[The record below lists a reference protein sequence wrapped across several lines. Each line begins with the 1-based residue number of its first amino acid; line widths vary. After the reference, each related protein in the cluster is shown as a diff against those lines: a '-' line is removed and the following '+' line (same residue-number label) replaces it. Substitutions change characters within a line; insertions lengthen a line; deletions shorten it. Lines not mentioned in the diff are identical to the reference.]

1 MFDAVLTSQ
10 GRNLS
15 YSLGGYSIDPEFD
28 SAVGFV
34 RRRDI
39 RLLGGQVGY
48 RWWPESWLINW
59 GPEALYTRNYNFED
73 ILEDEVRQLGANFSF
88 AKNIRFGTSVNRDME
103 RFGGINFDKTR
114 YSTNL
119 FVNTFNTLSVGGFFS
134 YGDQVFFGTAPF
146 LGSGSQ
152 GRVFLTVRP
161 LNRLQSQI
169 NITTSRLIDPL
180 DETEVFDVK
189 IYRALTTYQFTDRL
203 LLRNI
208 LEYNTFS
215 KTVGANVLFTYRV
228 NSGTVFFIGY
238 DDRYQQGDL
247 ILDDGNDPAYFGNQ
261 ELFTTDLVRTNRAF
275 FTKIS
280 YLFRY

>member
-1 MFDAVLTSQ
+1 
-10 GRNLS
+10 
-15 YSLGGYSIDPEFD
+15 
-28 SAVGFV
+28 
-34 RRRDI
+34 
-39 RLLGGQVGY
+39 
-48 RWWPESWLINW
+48 
-59 GPEALYTRNYNFED
+59 
-73 ILEDEVRQLGANFSF
+73 
-88 AKNIRFGTSVNRDME
+88 ME

>member
-1 MFDAVLTSQ
+1 MGHRSKGGDLEVYNIAIGTCSIQQAAKRVESATASPSIASPSSPLFDALIVDEATQ
-10 GRNLS
+10 AW
-15 YSLGGYSIDPEFD
+15 
-28 SAVGFV
+28 SAVPKGSPV
-34 RRRDI
+34 
-39 RLLGGQVGY
+39 V
-48 RWWPESWLINW
+48 
-59 GPEALYTRNYNFED
+59 
-73 ILEDEVRQLGANFSF
+73 VRQLGANFSF